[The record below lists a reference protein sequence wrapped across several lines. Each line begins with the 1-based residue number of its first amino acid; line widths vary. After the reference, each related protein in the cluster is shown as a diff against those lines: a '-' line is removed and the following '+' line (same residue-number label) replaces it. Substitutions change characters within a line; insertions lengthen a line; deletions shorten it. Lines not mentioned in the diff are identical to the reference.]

1 MNFKNLAVF
10 TILFDAKQ
18 DFTFCVSFFP
28 AGAFRVKISRTIFI
42 NVFGTI
48 QDNPAG
54 FFPVPETWQFV
65 PRIPTNSILDQSQE
79 KST

>member
-1 MNFKNLAVF
+1 MKIRSRTRIKFKNLTGF

-28 AGAFRVKISRTIFI
+28 AGAFWIKIGWTIFI

-54 FFPVPETWQFV
+54 CFPVPET
-65 PRIPTNSILDQSQE
+65 
-79 KST
+79 

>member
-1 MNFKNLAVF
+1 MKIRFRTRIKFKNLTGF
-10 TILFDAKQ
+10 TILIDAKQ

-48 QDNPAG
+48 RDNPTG
-54 FFPVPETWQFV
+54 LFPVPE
-65 PRIPTNSILDQSQE
+65 I
-79 KST
+79 